1 MTLQDIVRQQTH
13 EIRDALSLIE
23 HTYNDLLGQKD
34 AAEDRLKRAF
44 TEVSQHRAR
53 ETERK
58 RIVAEWEPKVAEI
71 QQKLDEIERQRA
83 ELLERLFEKREE
95 KDKAESLLKEARS
108 ATEKALETIARARDS
123 IETTAKTLGA
133 KEQEKAREQR
143 RLRDAYVRSIDS
155 YLSQL
160 SRRIDQAFVG
170 QEERQRR
177 MAAIE
182 AFKKARHEDRQI
194 GDLCDQRDQF
204 RQLIDMAT
212 VPGVKETLRLALT
225 KIEEELQKR
234 YPGALSVGEAVP
246 EAGSIEDL
254 YYFFRP
260 DGTVSILLPISEP
273 AWIALRNDP
282 PDAAASR
289 AMTFVWGMVKG
300 TGLKPSDGE
309 FCCDGGRCVF
319 VFASNTGDDEI
330 SLLEGST
337 FSVPSSA
344 GLTFRISSL
353 PTEIQE
359 ALTDEETDD

>member
-23 HTYNDLLGQKD
+23 RTYNDLLGQKG
-34 AAEDRLKRAF
+34 AAEDRLKRVL

-123 IETTAKTLGA
+123 IETTTKTLGA

-160 SRRIDQAFVG
+160 SRRIDQSFVG

-194 GDLCDQRDQF
+194 GDL
-204 RQLIDMAT
+204 
-212 VPGVKETLRLALT
+212 
-225 KIEEELQKR
+225 
-234 YPGALSVGEAVP
+234 
-246 EAGSIEDL
+246 
-254 YYFFRP
+254 
-260 DGTVSILLPISEP
+260 
-273 AWIALRNDP
+273 
-282 PDAAASR
+282 
-289 AMTFVWGMVKG
+289 
-300 TGLKPSDGE
+300 
-309 FCCDGGRCVF
+309 
-319 VFASNTGDDEI
+319 
-330 SLLEGST
+330 
-337 FSVPSSA
+337 
-344 GLTFRISSL
+344 
-353 PTEIQE
+353 
-359 ALTDEETDD
+359 